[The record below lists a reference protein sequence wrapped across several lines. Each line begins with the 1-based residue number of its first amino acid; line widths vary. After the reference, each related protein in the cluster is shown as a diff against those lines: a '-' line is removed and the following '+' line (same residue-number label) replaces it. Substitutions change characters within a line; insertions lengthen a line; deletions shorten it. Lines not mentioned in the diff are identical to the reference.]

1 MGCEKPSSRA
11 RNFTTVPKPIYH
23 SKAYRTKNDV
33 EMFLT
38 SEIEYKMFCDQQM
51 QNEAIFKNGAKSRR
65 IFAFRSKLVVSIGK

>member
-1 MGCEKPSSRA
+1 MGCGKPSSRA

-38 SEIEYKMFCDQQM
+38 GEIEYKMFCDQQM
-51 QNEAIFKNGAKSRR
+51 KMKRFLKMGQSRVG
-65 IFAFRSKLVVSIGK
+65 FLPSEVN